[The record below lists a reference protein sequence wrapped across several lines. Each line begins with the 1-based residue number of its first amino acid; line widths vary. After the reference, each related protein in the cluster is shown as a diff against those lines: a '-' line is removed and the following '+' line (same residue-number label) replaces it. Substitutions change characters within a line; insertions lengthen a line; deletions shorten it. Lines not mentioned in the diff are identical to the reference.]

1 MPTSRLS
8 ALQERILRSLA
19 PAVGGWRLIGGG
31 ALVGFYLFHRE
42 TRDLDLQ
49 WSPLG
54 ELGDLPARTA
64 EILRHEGLEVSS
76 IQVALAFHR
85 LRVAHLGEVT
95 NVDLI
100 ADPAAPAHAPESR
113 PLAGATIALEPI
125 HDVLVSKLC
134 ALLGRAEVRDLI
146 DVRALL
152 AAGQDLRA
160 AVTAAPFR
168 DGGFSAPTLAW
179 VLQGLNVVALA
190 RAAKVPDEEARD
202 LAAFVPWLVG
212 ELLGIS
218 RPG

>member
-1 MPTSRLS
+1 L
-8 ALQERILRSLA
+8 ILRTLA

-31 ALVGFYLFHRE
+31 ALVGFYLGHRT

-64 EILRHEGLEVSS
+64 EALRHEGMDVAS
-76 IQVALAFHR
+76 IQRALAFHR
-85 LRVAHLGEVT
+85 LRVAHSGEVT

-100 ADPAAPAHAPESR
+100 ADPAPPAHAPEGH

-134 ALLGRAEVRDLI
+134 ALLGRAEVRDLV

-152 AAGQDLRA
+152 AAGQDLHA
-160 AVTAAPFR
+160 AVTAAPSR

-179 VLQGLNVVALA
+179 VLQGLDIAALA
-190 RAAKVPDEEARD
+190 RAAKMPDDEAVG
-202 LAAFVPWLVG
+202 LAAFVPWLVA

-218 RPG
+218 RPE